1 MPGLVSP
8 CRCNSR
14 YGGELAVIRTVLWCP
29 ERQIIAQKRAPAH
42 SLRGARVGQ
51 RDRQRAAVMGRIA
64 MGSGAGARAWPA
76 FWPRG
81 LVSTVGG
88 RGRGLERHQEIMAS
102 LETPC

>member
-1 MPGLVSP
+1 
-8 CRCNSR
+8 
-14 YGGELAVIRTVLWCP
+14 
-29 ERQIIAQKRAPAH
+29 
-42 SLRGARVGQ
+42 
-51 RDRQRAAVMGRIA
+51 MGRIA